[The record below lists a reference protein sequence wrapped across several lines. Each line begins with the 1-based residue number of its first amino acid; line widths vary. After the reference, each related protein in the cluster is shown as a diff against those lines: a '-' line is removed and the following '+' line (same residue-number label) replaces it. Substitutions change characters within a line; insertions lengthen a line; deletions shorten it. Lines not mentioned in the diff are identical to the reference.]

1 MTARVHWLLRGSLGA
16 TLATLGCSFNAAGL
30 GEGEPGA
37 TAGTT
42 TDVGSGGPGSG
53 AQTSGGPPPTTSE
66 GAEAS
71 GSGDGATGSTSDP
84 VDPTTGVD
92 PSTTTGVDPSTT
104 TGVDPSTTTGV
115 DPSTTTGVD
124 PSTTMGCVE
133 QSYFKDGDKDGY
145 GDPNAVKVGCEAPDG
160 YVDDDTDCDD
170 GNDKANPGAAEVCG
184 GGDNDCDGLVDEY
197 SPGTNVDCGGCKM
210 FPRDAT
216 LYHFCGGGKNW
227 DDAKVACEGRKA
239 VLAKDGD
246 QATHDWLMARLTEIG
261 AGGGSWWL
269 GGRTPDGN
277 HANYEWRDG
286 TKFGAFQPWAGFN
299 PSGLDN
305 TDCMRVASPATALI
319 AGQWTDWYCTDKRP
333 FICQGPLP

>member
-115 DPSTTTGVD
+115 DPSTTT
-124 PSTTMGCVE
+124 MGCVE

-216 LYHFCGGGKNW
+216 LYHFCGMGKNW